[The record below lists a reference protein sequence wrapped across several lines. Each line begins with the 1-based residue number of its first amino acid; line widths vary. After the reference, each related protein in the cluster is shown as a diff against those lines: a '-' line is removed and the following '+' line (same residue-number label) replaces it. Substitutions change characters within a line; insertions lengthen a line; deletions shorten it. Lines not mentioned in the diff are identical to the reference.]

1 MKSEVDLCNLALFR
15 IGVTTTITSLTERSK
30 EAIVCNGVYENVRDK
45 VLEAA
50 PWPFARKFADLQL
63 TGSAPDRWAYRYQYP
78 TDCLAVR
85 SVLPPVPSGLS
96 QNLYRQ
102 WMQQYQVPYELV
114 EGADGNLTICTD
126 REEANIE
133 YTVRVTNPVRFSAKL
148 TSTLAW
154 AIAAEIAIPL
164 AKGIDYAKNAAA
176 MYEKELFETLAK
188 MLNEERADED
198 PFSEFERVR
207 W

>member
-15 IGVTTTITSLTERSK
+15 IGVTTTIASLTERSK
-30 EAIVCNGVYENVRDK
+30 EAIVCNGVYAMVRDK
-45 VLEAA
+45 TLEAV

-63 TGSAPDRWAYRYQYP
+63 TGDAPDRWAYRYQYP
-78 TDCLAVR
+78 IDCLAVR
-85 SVLPPVPSGLS
+85 AILPPVISGLS
-96 QNLYRQ
+96 QLEYRQ
-102 WMQQYQVPYELV
+102 WLQHYQVPYELV
-114 EGADGNLTICTD
+114 EGAEGLTICTD

-133 YTVRVTNPVRFSAKL
+133 YTVQVTNPMRFSAKF

-154 AIAAEIAIPL
+154 AVAAEIAIPL

-188 MLNEERADED
+188 MLNEEQRDD
-198 PFSEFERVR
+198 IPLSEFELARY
-207 W
+207 

>member
-15 IGVTTTITSLTERSK
+15 IGVTTTIASLTERSK

-63 TGSAPDRWAYRYQYP
+63 TGDAPDRWAYRYQYP

-96 QNLYRQ
+96 QIAYRQ
-102 WMQQYQVPYELV
+102 WLQQYQVPYELS
-114 EGADGNLTICTD
+114 EGDEGLTICTD
-126 REEANIE
+126 CEESNIE
-133 YTVRVTNPVRFSAKL
+133 YTVRVTNPMRFSAKF
-148 TSTLAW
+148 TSALAW
-154 AIAAEIAIPL
+154 ALAAEIAIPL

-188 MLNEERADED
+188 MFNEEQSDED
-198 PFSEFERVR
+198 PESEFVR
-207 W
+207 ARY